1 MKRRKITKPAIW
13 QAALFIAILIA
24 DRISKDL
31 AVNLPREGTVL
42 IPGLLGL
49 RYAENL
55 GAAFSMLSG
64 KPFLLGILSLVV
76 IVAVVLFTRKK
87 ELAPLPLTALLMMLS
102 GAAGNMIDRFF
113 TGYVP
118 DMIEFLFFDFPIFN
132 IADTA
137 LTVGCVLLIFSLLFR
152 KKDWEEADKKT

>member
-1 MKRRKITKPAIW
+1 MTHRRTLFHPAWW
-13 QAALFIAILIA
+13 QLVLFAAILIA

-31 AVNLPREGTVL
+31 AVNLPRKGPGL

-137 LTVGCVLLIFSLLFR
+137 LTIGCALLIFSLLFR
-152 KKDWEEADKKT
+152 KKDW

>member
-1 MKRRKITKPAIW
+1 MTHRRTLFRPAWW
-13 QAALFIAILIA
+13 QLVLFLAILIT

-31 AVNLPREGTVL
+31 AVNLPRKGTVL

-102 GAAGNMIDRFF
+102 GATGNMIDRFF

-137 LTVGCVLLIFSLLFR
+137 LTIGCALLIFSLLFR
-152 KKDWEEADKKT
+152 KQDW